1 MLRAS
6 DLLPGEPEFL
16 DESQLTE
23 DWVNEKIDSADLP
36 YFIDLDRPEEI
47 PETSYERET
56 ALAERI
62 LSAAG
67 AQTGFSHH
75 EEIRRSMTDWAPDRD
90 EPDSDDPG
98 YWREVVFRLTPSER
112 NFGRIEAEDTRE
124 LIEKTNTI
132 LAWAADCI
140 DDDVLEEIEQEQI
153 GDWKQAWVDE
163 IDQLVDE
170 HGIKQFQNA
179 PPETHNGWEQFEA
192 THDAVHLAYR
202 GIENGTDTVVAVFV
216 DEDGALDCLEFAH
229 DEWEAAGGNPLSA
242 RPNRHPVSTD
252 HDSAYARLK
261 SHLDTFDAEPPA
273 DLHQTNAVS

>member
-1 MLRAS
+1 MLRVI
-6 DLLPGEPEFL
+6 DPLPGEPQFL
-16 DESQLTE
+16 DGLQLTG
-23 DWVNEKIDSADLP
+23 DWIDTKLDDTDLP
-36 YFIDLDRPEEI
+36 YYTDIDRPEEV
-47 PETSYERET
+47 PDSAYERET

-67 AQTGFSHH
+67 ARTGFSHH
-75 EEIRRSMTDWAPDRD
+75 EDIRQSMTDWAPGRD
-90 EPDSDDPG
+90 ETHPDDPG
-98 YWREVVFRLTPSER
+98 YWREIVFRLTPNER

-124 LIEKTNTI
+124 QIKKSNTI
-132 LAWAADCI
+132 LAWAGDCI

-163 IDQLVDE
+163 IDQLVDKHE
-170 HGIKQFQNA
+170 IKQFQNA
-179 PPETHNGWEQFEA
+179 PPETYNGWEQFEA

-202 GIENGTDTVVAVFV
+202 GIENGTDTIVAVFV

-242 RPNRHPVSTD
+242 RPNRHPVCTD

-261 SHLDTFDAEPPA
+261 SHLCTFGVEPPA
-273 DLHQTNAVS
+273 STHQDHEAP